1 MSSYPTSALLED
13 THTTQQLQP
22 KPCLESTRDT
32 IPCVSTNT
40 PAEES
45 IGKAKATFLEHESS
59 CLRNPDLPVL
69 NGTDNDGRKCI
80 HIREEEDEES
90 EKDEISSALY
100 IPHTTPSLRSSP
112 LTTDELGQEKD
123 TLGDESSNFTS
134 DNEGSTMG
142 TDDGKMELKEEL
154 PDLDAICPSGDEA
167 SDYTTDAFSAPES
180 EDFSDQ
186 EHWENE
192 SLPLIE
198 SDGETTHIDD
208 LDFPTCLTALK
219 KKERRSEHNS
229 DRRHAYRRSS
239 KYYNAHPPAV
249 PQVPLGAVEL
259 KPYNHQVG
267 GHTALF
273 RFSRRAVCKSLSNR
287 ENEFYEA
294 IETRH
299 PSLLRFLPR

>member
-1 MSSYPTSALLED
+1 MS
-13 THTTQQLQP
+13 QQIRP
-22 KPCLESTRDT
+22 KPGLESTRDT
-32 IPCVSTNT
+32 TPCLSTNT
-40 PAEES
+40 PAENT
-45 IGKAKATFLEHESS
+45 IGISASGPKPKTTSFIDNENL
-59 CLRNPDLPVL
+59 CRRNPDLPVL
-69 NGTDNDGRKCI
+69 NGTDSDGRKCA

-112 LTTDELGQEKD
+112 LATDELGPSHQELD
-123 TLGDESSNFTS
+123 TLEDESSNFTS
-134 DNEGSTMG
+134 DNEGSAVETE
-142 TDDGKMELKEEL
+142 DCKRKLKEEL
-154 PDLDAICPSGDEA
+154 PDLDAIGPSGDEA
-167 SDYTTDAFSAPES
+167 SDYPSDALTCTSASES

-192 SLPLIE
+192 SLPHIE
-198 SDGETTHIDD
+198 SDGETTHIND
-208 LDFPTCLTALK
+208 LDFPPCLNALK
-219 KKERRSEHNS
+219 KEHRSEHSS
-229 DRRHAYRRSS
+229 DRRRAYRRSP
-239 KYYNAHPPAV
+239 KYFHAHTPAV

-299 PSLLRFLPR
+299 PSLLKFLPR